1 MGPVLECCE
10 DADGFILCILTP
22 CHSDGNECESTI
34 ANARVETSRF
44 NSIHFTTSLE

>member
-1 MGPVLECCE
+1 MGSSCAYSLL
-10 DADGFILCILTP
+10 AILMKM
-22 CHSDGNECESTI
+22 NRESTI